1 MTITKEMQTIIERI
15 NNTPP
20 QIFLTNDLDQ
30 DGLTPMCRLA
40 KDLKSLL
47 DLACEQHP
55 QYQGEQQFSKGLDM
69 SSIIFLLNVI
79 KDFLSKGK
87 KLEISPNLNDENF
100 MISLKDGETSLQIDV
115 VLDQNGVRLIS
126 AEVKD
131 ADGTIILNLKTDIT
145 KLDMIQLEIII

>member
-1 MTITKEMQTIIERI
+1 
-15 NNTPP
+15 
-20 QIFLTNDLDQ
+20 
-30 DGLTPMCRLA
+30 MCCLA

-55 QYQGEQQFSKGLDM
+55 QYRGEHQFSKGLDM
-69 SSIIFLLNVI
+69 ASIIFLLNVI

-87 KLEISPNLNDENF
+87 KLEISPILNDENF

-115 VLDQNGVRLIS
+115 GLNQNGVRLIY

-131 ADGTIILNLKTDIT
+131 ADGTIILSLIT
-145 KLDMIQLEIII
+145 NIT